1 MILLI
6 KFHFFKHITRF
17 RFKTNYY
24 IRFKRKLNRNFHT
37 VIMKF
42 QMHEIDR
49 IRLHSRIV
57 RRVGTHLIRR
67 CDPVFNRS
75 ARLLSNANKLSPAE
89 YFHITKEST
98 RQEFTCLKQVV
109 RKAYLW
115 RAFVDILVKSTIP
128 PLPVEKLDLLVS
140 ICAVLLLIANI
151 FQLS

>member
-6 KFHFFKHITRF
+6 KFHFFKHIKRF

-115 RAFVDILVKSTIP
+115 RAFVDILVESAIP